1 MERYWRFLIS
11 LVLGGD
17 VRDDDV
23 LGPAGQVV
31 DERVLGDL
39 AVDGGECL
47 GVVGELARR
56 KHLPELH
63 VCERVALS
71 IARVIGCVE
80 EALVNVGDDGI
91 HVWV

>member
-39 AVDGGECL
+39 ADDGGECL
-47 GVVGELARR
+47 GVVSELVRR
-56 KHLPELH
+56 KHLPKLH
-63 VCERVALS
+63 VVGCVALS